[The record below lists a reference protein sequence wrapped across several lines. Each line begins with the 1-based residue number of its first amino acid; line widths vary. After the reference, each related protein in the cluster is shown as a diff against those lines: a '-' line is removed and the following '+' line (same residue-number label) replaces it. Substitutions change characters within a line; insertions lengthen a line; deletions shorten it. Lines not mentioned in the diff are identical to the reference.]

1 MGLVVFISQNPQN
14 SRWSTK
20 TLVSSLLIYL
30 FVTHLHCKHMA
41 LNYSY
46 WVKEI
51 HCCQVSC
58 LLA

>member
-1 MGLVVFISQNPQN
+1 MGMAVFISQNLQN

-30 FVTHLHCKHMA
+30 FVTYLHYKHMA
-41 LNYSY
+41 LNYSH